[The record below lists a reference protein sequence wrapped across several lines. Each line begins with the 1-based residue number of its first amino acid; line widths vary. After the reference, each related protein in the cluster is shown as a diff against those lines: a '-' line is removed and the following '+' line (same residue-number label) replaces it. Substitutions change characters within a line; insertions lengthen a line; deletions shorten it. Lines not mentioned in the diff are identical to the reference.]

1 VDRIGGAAWTWRDRM
16 TATIRYYY
24 SHTDFDTSGDDAG
37 KDPITVQLA
46 HRATAPLSL
55 YAGYARGYESFETV
69 TAGRLQQRG
78 ADTVSAGFSWRLTV
92 MSSCCGAVEHRRR
105 DASHVT
111 IAVTRGF

>member
-1 VDRIGGAAWTWRDRM
+1 M

-78 ADTVSAGFSWRLTV
+78 ADTVSAGFSWRSPRCRRAEAR
-92 MSSCCGAVEHRRR
+92 SSIDGATHPTSR
-105 DASHVT
+105 SQ
-111 IAVTRGF
+111 